1 MKLGLGSLGVV
12 LTGALVL
19 TAAGPATAEEAL
31 GPQEDALRQALSAQ
45 QSTPASSIAPTLSA
59 ELERDGV
66 AVSAPALGREQLTV
80 ALPGN
85 AGDGEAKGDLALDV
99 TEGDEFSTAVQATGS
114 GTFRALLH
122 IESASAPTEY
132 VFEVGDNAE
141 LIPLEDGGVSV
152 RNREGDLIGLFEP
165 AWAVDAAG
173 ESVATHY
180 EVRGSTLVQH
190 VALTPTM
197 AYPVVADPFWIPA
210 LLVMARI
217 SAHAASRAAARGV
230 SQAMIKQVVQNGKK
244 TAGNKGTSV
253 FTSGSGKNKI
263 RVIVD
268 NKTGNVITVTKG

>member
-19 TAAGPATAEEAL
+19 AAAGPATADEAL
-31 GPQEDALRQALSAQ
+31 GPQENALRRALSAQ
-45 QSTPASSIAPTLSA
+45 QSTPVSSTAPALSGQ
-59 ELERDGV
+59 LERDGA
-66 AVSAPALGREQLTV
+66 AVSAPALGQEQLTI
-80 ALPGN
+80 ALPGDER
-85 AGDGEAKGDLALDV
+85 DGKANGDLALEV
-99 TEGDEFSTAVQATGS
+99 TEGDDFSTAVQATGS

-122 IESASAPTEY
+122 IESAAAPTEY
-132 VFEVGDNAE
+132 AFEVGDDTE

-152 RNREGDLIGLFEP
+152 RNRDGDLIGFFEP

-173 ESVATHY
+173 GSVATSY
-180 EVRGSTLVQH
+180 EVRDSTLVQH
-190 VALTPTM
+190 VAFTSST
-197 AYPVVADPFWIPA
+197 AFPVVADPFWIPA

-253 FTSGSGKNKI
+253 FTQGSGKNKI